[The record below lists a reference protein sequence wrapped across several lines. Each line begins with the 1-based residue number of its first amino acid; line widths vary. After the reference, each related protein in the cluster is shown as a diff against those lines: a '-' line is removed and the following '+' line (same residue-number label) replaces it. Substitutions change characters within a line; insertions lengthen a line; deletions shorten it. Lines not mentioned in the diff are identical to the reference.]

1 LPQRPR
7 RRRDRKLTVLSV
19 AHPFSAVGKEST
31 GGAERIM
38 ALVEEAVVEA
48 GHASLVLARAG
59 SSCRGRL
66 LPIDLPARVFDRSV
80 LDAVNRAYARAI
92 DAVLNHAHVDVV
104 HLHGVDFPSYLPRPG
119 PGVLATLHM
128 PASFYSA
135 DAFALDRPR
144 TFLNC
149 VSEFQRRG
157 CPPSR
162 APLAVVPNGVVLD
175 EFRWQ
180 ETKQG
185 FVAAIGTVCAQTGFH
200 VALDAAKAAGV
211 ELVLAGEIAPRP
223 EHLRYFALEIAP
235 RLDDL
240 RRFVGSVGR
249 DERSD
254 LLARASAVLLP
265 SAVAETSHLVAMEA
279 LASGTPVIA
288 APVGALR
295 DIVEHGRT
303 GFLATGVEATAAA
316 MARASRIDPAE
327 CRGSAE
333 ERFSAD
339 RMARAYL
346 DLYERAA
353 TAPS

>member
-1 LPQRPR
+1 LPQRAR
-7 RRRDRKLTVLSV
+7 RPRDRKLTVLSV
-19 AHPFSAVGKEST
+19 AHPFAAVGKEST
-31 GGAERIM
+31 GGAERILAM
-38 ALVEEAVVEA
+38 VEEAVVEA
-48 GHASLVLARAG
+48 GHTSLVLARAG

-66 LPIDLPARVFDRSV
+66 IEVDLPARVFDRTV

-92 DAVLNHAHVDVV
+92 DAVLDRTRVDVV

-128 PASFYSA
+128 AASFYSA

-144 TFLNC
+144 TYLNC

-180 ETKQG
+180 EAKQG

-235 RLDDL
+235 RLDEL
-240 RRFVGSVGR
+240 RRFVGPVGR

-265 SAVAETSHLVAMEA
+265 SAVAETSPLVAMEA

-288 APVGALR
+288 APVGALP

-333 ERFSAD
+333 ERFGAD

-353 TAPS
+353 APPS